1 MPADVIAID
10 GPAASGKST
19 IASKISARLGVPYVS
34 TGAMY
39 RAVAWK
45 ALAAG
50 LDASKIDEK
59 SIAPVLGRIDIGYA
73 PGPDGKMALKVDGA
87 FPDEEL
93 RTPEVSFAVSRV
105 AALPNVRAAMGKLQ
119 RAMAGQGTI
128 VMEGR
133 DIGTCVFPDA
143 KIKFFLTASPLV
155 RAKRRLAQGGE
166 APDGATVEAV
176 AADIA
181 ARDDMDSKRPIA
193 PLKQAH
199 DAILIDSSEFS
210 VEQTLEAIL
219 SHIQR
224 RR

>member
-73 PGPDGKMALKVDGA
+73 PGLDGKMALKVDGA